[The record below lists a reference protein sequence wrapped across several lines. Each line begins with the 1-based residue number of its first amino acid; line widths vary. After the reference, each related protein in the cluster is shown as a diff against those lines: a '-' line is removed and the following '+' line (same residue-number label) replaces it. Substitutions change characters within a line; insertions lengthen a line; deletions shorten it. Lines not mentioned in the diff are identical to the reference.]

1 MESTER
7 AISSADRLVVPL
19 KSMCSMKCVIP
30 FCSGDSRREPVPTQ
44 TPTETERTCGMT
56 SVITRTPL
64 ERVVNSISRTLVA
77 EAGKVDKRKEYLFI
91 LYHFQGISA
100 TRRGCLTESGNS
112 GSRLGL
118 HGGADPGSAA
128 DALLGLGE

>member
-19 KSMCSMKCVIP
+19 KSMCSMKCVMP

-56 SVITRTPL
+56 SVITLTPF
-64 ERVVNSISRTLVA
+64 ERDVNSISRTLVA
-77 EAGKVDKRKEYLFI
+77 EAGKVGKRKEYLFI

-100 TRRGCLTESGNS
+100 TGRGAANPGTHSCVPRRDSG
-112 GSRLGL
+112 
-118 HGGADPGSAA
+118 
-128 DALLGLGE
+128 LLISTGQFCEGEELA

>member
-7 AISSADRLVVPL
+7 AISSAERLVVPL

-56 SVITRTPL
+56 SLITRTPL
-64 ERVVNSISRTLVA
+64 EREVNSISRTLVA
-77 EAGKVDKRKEYLFI
+77 EAGKMDKRKEYLLI

-100 TRRGCLTESGNS
+100 TGLSRFRLRRLMGIYFVRQCVD
-112 GSRLGL
+112 
-118 HGGADPGSAA
+118 H
-128 DALLGLGE
+128 